1 MNKRQFMKGMIV
13 FIAAGPDFARLARA
27 AYAKTSD
34 STAAGGAGAGADMGL
49 GDYDP
54 SEHYYG
60 MGIEIDKCIGCNRC
74 VEACKAENDVPQ
86 EPYYFRTWVER
97 YSILANGE
105 TEVESISVNPRPP
118 QDAEPPAEKR
128 DVVRTFF
135 VPKLC
140 NHCAHPPCVQVCPV
154 GATFAT
160 PDGVVI
166 VDQERCLGCRYCI
179 QACPYGARFLNPRTK
194 TADKCTFCYHRV
206 VKGLLPACVE
216 VCPTQARVFGD
227 LRSRASRLVRL
238 QRMNKIDVLK
248 PDLNTRP
255 KVYYSQL
262 DGEVR

>member
-13 FIAAGPDFARLARA
+13 FIAAGPDFVNLARQACANA
-27 AYAKTSD
+27 ADSAKT
-34 STAAGGAGAGADMGL
+34 GGDLGDAGL

-54 SEHYYG
+54 SQHYYG

-74 VEACKAENDVPQ
+74 VEACKAENGVPD

-97 YSILANGE
+97 YSVLANGE
-105 TEVESISVNPRPP
+105 TEVECISVDPGR
-118 QDAEPPAEKR
+118 QQQEPPAEKR
-128 DVVRTFF
+128 DVVRSFF

-160 PDGVVI
+160 QDGVVI
-166 VDQERCLGCRYCI
+166 VDKERCLGCRYCI
-179 QACPYGARFLNPRTK
+179 QACPYGARFLNPETK

-206 VKGLLPACVE
+206 VKGLMPACVE
-216 VCPTQARVFGD
+216 VCPTGARVFGD
-227 LRSRASRLVRL
+227 LRSRASRLVRM
-238 QRMNKIDVLK
+238 QRMSKIHVLK
-248 PDLNTRP
+248 PDLNTEP

>member
-1 MNKRQFMKGMIV
+1 MNRLQFMKGMIV
-13 FIAAGPDFARLARA
+13 FIAAGPDFATLARS
-27 AYAKTSD
+27 AYAKASD
-34 STAAGGAGAGADMGL
+34 STKTGGAGDPADMGL

-54 SEHYYG
+54 SEHWYG

-74 VEACKAENDVPQ
+74 VVACKAENGVPD
-86 EPYYFRTWVER
+86 EPYYFRTWIER
-97 YSILANGE
+97 YSVLANGE
-105 TEVESISVNPRPP
+105 TEVECISVDPAK
-118 QDAEPPAEKR
+118 QQQEPPAEKR
-128 DVVRTFF
+128 DVVRSFF

-160 PDGVVI
+160 QDGVVI

-206 VKGLLPACVE
+206 VKGLMPACVE
-216 VCPTQARVFGD
+216 VCPTGARVFGD
-227 LRSRASRLVRL
+227 LRSRASRLVRM
-238 QRMNKIDVLK
+238 QRMSKISVLK
-248 PDLNTRP
+248 PDLNTEP

>member
-13 FIAAGPDFARLARA
+13 FIAAGPDFAALARS
-27 AYAKTSD
+27 AYAKAEGSKTD
-34 STAAGGAGAGADMGL
+34 GGDMGL

-54 SEHYYG
+54 SAHYYG

-74 VEACKAENDVPQ
+74 VEACKAENGVPN
-86 EPYYFRTWVER
+86 EPYYYRTWVER
-97 YSILANGE
+97 YSVLANGE
-105 TEVESISVNPRPP
+105 TEVECISLDPSRAPGEAPP
-118 QDAEPPAEKR
+118 EKR
-128 DVVRTFF
+128 DVVRSFF

-160 PDGVVI
+160 KDGVVL
-166 VDQERCLGCRYCI
+166 VDEKRCLGCRYCI

-206 VKGLLPACVE
+206 VKGLMPACVE
-216 VCPTQARVFGD
+216 ACPTQARVFGD

-238 QRMNKIDVLK
+238 QRMEKIHVLK
-248 PDLNTRP
+248 PDMNTGP

>member
-1 MNKRQFMKGMIV
+1 VNRKQFLKGMIV
-13 FIAAGPDFARLARA
+13 FIAVGPSLESLARA
-27 AYAKTSD
+27 AYAKT
-34 STAAGGAGAGADMGL
+34 GAGAAGAGTDPADMGL

-86 EPYYFRTWVER
+86 DPYHFRTWVEK

-105 TEVESISVNPRPP
+105 VEVDCISTHPPNPEAP
-118 QDAEPPAEKR
+118 PPAEKR
-128 DVVRTFF
+128 DVVRSFF

-160 PDGVVI
+160 EDGVVI
-166 VDQERCLGCRYCI
+166 VDQKRCLGCRYCI

-227 LRSRASRLVRL
+227 LKSRASRLVRL
-238 QRMNKIDVLK
+238 QRMNKISVLK
-248 PDLNTRP
+248 PDLNTKP